1 MFNEDE
7 IKNIVDTY
15 DSELTKKID
24 ENNLSKIYKYLLNNG
39 IYFVKDLVV
48 DYLDIFT
55 NGYDEFVK
63 KFEDLKNKLG
73 SNYVEILENDST
85 LWESL
90 C

>member
-1 MFNEDE
+1 MLTDIELNTI
-7 IKNIVDTY
+7 IKKCE
-15 DSELTKKID
+15 EL
-24 ENNLSKIYKYLLNNG
+24 G
-39 IYFVKDLVV
+39 IYFAKDLVV